1 MSINAKCQRHN
12 LFDVVILQ
20 YQHPQKKENGI
31 NGRMWCRRGGASLMC
46 FCAQG
51 GPTSLEPLQE
61 LGQLGFYHT
70 SYTSGRLQANLFRE
84 GGHKYR
90 KGV

>member
-1 MSINAKCQRHN
+1 MQNAKDITFLMWLSYN
-12 LFDVVILQ
+12 INT
-20 YQHPQKKENGI
+20 PPKKKSGI